1 MIMANSKT
9 GQAVQEEPGIW
20 ETLRESFESDFE
32 HTKKELKEISLM
44 IEQSQLEVN
53 KLTQRNASITVH
65 LQQVQSNFDGVPR
78 PDIRMAY
85 DSALDVQQRLFVMR
99 GQLDKLQSDRTH
111 LEKYSQVLEKVLDAF
126 GSGAPQGK
134 QKKSI
139 TATTDTV
146 EMMVQAQESERQR
159 LARQMHDGPAQAL
172 SNFIL
177 QTEIAM
183 RLFDVDQGKAREE
196 LKTLKTAATST
207 FQKVRD
213 FIFELRPMMLDD
225 LGLAP
230 TLTRYVE
237 TFKDQTGLDVR
248 FMSTGMEQRLE
259 PYVEVMIFRAI
270 QELLS
275 NAARHSQA
283 TQIKLQTDYS
293 AGEIKVNIEDNGKGF
308 DEEITSEQGGM
319 GLKVIRDRVE
329 MLGGTM
335 LIDSIIGKGT
345 SITFQIPAVTTSAS
359 TAFA

>member
-1 MIMANSKT
+1 MANLKSN
-9 GQAVQEEPGIW
+9 QAEQEGVVVW
-20 ETLRESFESDFE
+20 ETLLESFQSDLE
-32 HTKKELKEISLM
+32 NTKNELKEISLM

-53 KLTQRNASITVH
+53 KLTQRNASISVH
-65 LQQVQSNFDGVPR
+65 LQQVQSNFDGIPR

-85 DSALDVQQRLFVMR
+85 DSALDTQQRLFVMR
-99 GQLDKLQSDRTH
+99 GQLDKLQSDRNH
-111 LEKYSQVLEKVLDAF
+111 LDKYSQVLEKVLSAF
-126 GSGAPQGK
+126 ESGMPQNK
-134 QKKSI
+134 QKKNL
-139 TATTDTV
+139 AGTTDTV
-146 EMMVQAQESERQR
+146 EMMVQAQEAERQR

-183 RLFDVDQGKAREE
+183 RLFDIDQTKAREE
-196 LKTLKTAATST
+196 LKNLKTAATST

-237 TFKDQTGLDVR
+237 TFKGQTGLDVR

-270 QELLS
+270 QELLT
-275 NAARHSQA
+275 NAARYSQA
-283 TQIKLQTDYS
+283 TQIKIQTDYS
-293 AGEIKVNIEDNGKGF
+293 TGELRVIVEDNGKGF
-308 DEEITSEQGGM
+308 DEEIIAEHGGM

-329 MLGGTM
+329 MVGGEM
-335 LIDSIIGKGT
+335 MIDSVLGKGT
-345 SITFQIPAVTTSAS
+345 SVSFQIPALTTSTS